1 MPPGTLA
8 SSLADPTSRL
18 LDVSSHSAPGRLR
31 QGRPDSSRLVSS
43 HTGIAPSDEYL
54 YLLPRIRGEFREM
67 PGLHLT
73 LGQAAR
79 LFDLQEEACRAALGT
94 LTDEGFLARTPAGT
108 FHRNDTS
115 P

>member
-1 MPPGTLA
+1 MSPATLA
-8 SSLADPTSRL
+8 SNLADPTSRP
-18 LDVSSHSAPGRLR
+18 LDVSSHPAPGRSR
-31 QGRPDSSRLVSS
+31 PGRPDSSRLVST

-54 YLLPRIRGEFREM
+54 CLLPRIRGEFREM

-79 LFDLQEEACRAALGT
+79 LFDLREEACRAALGE
-94 LTDEGFLARTPAGT
+94 LTGEGFLARTPGGL